1 MLQLNYQYKTIT
13 TFKFTFNFLV
23 ALLLLLDS
31 LDELFFA
38 QRDNNLMITPQM
50 IMRMEFKI
58 LHELRWKIR
67 PVTPFTYLNFYYRY
81 FKQFG
86 GYKRRCINEIIVQA
100 QGGK

>member
-1 MLQLNYQYKTIT
+1 
-13 TFKFTFNFLV
+13 
-23 ALLLLLDS
+23 
-31 LDELFFA
+31 
-38 QRDNNLMITPQM
+38 MITPQM

>member
-1 MLQLNYQYKTIT
+1 
-13 TFKFTFNFLV
+13 
-23 ALLLLLDS
+23 
-31 LDELFFA
+31 
-38 QRDNNLMITPQM
+38 
-50 IMRMEFKI
+50 MRMEFKI